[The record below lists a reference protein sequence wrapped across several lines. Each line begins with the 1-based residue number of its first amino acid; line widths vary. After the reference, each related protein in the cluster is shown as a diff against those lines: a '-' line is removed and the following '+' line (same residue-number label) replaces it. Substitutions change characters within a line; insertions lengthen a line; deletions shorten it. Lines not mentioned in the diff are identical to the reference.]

1 MFFLPQD
8 ESEFHGFSEDE
19 ISVASSRAESLRKEG
34 DTIKHTLA
42 RARGE
47 VCASFFWKKLLSYL
61 FWIIPCHCIPL
72 DCASEN
78 PITIFYVDIDS
89 LLLLV
94 LMKSY
99 RMIILDI

>member
-47 VCASFFWKKLLSYL
+47 VCASFFWKK
-61 FWIIPCHCIPL
+61 
-72 DCASEN
+72 
-78 PITIFYVDIDS
+78 
-89 LLLLV
+89 
-94 LMKSY
+94 
-99 RMIILDI
+99 